1 MFFAEG
7 GTSARK
13 TDLPHEIVCVFASN
27 AVPVVAFFNCRTP
40 NSATERAEPSGPK
53 RCACLLRFPS
63 PLRMHV
69 SPESGCF
76 FGGGGHRLSL
86 PRGGIFP
93 DFLIGCPQLRDAAE
107 FPSGRLRTEKRVGGN
122 ECRSTKYNGMSVR
135 TEWPGRNQTASPL
148 RNRMRRWE
156 GVMSLLM

>member
-27 AVPVVAFFNCRTP
+27 AMPVVVFSIVGHRIPQRNGPSLRAGTMRMPPAVSFAAPYTRVAGVRMFFR
-40 NSATERAEPSGPK
+40 
-53 RCACLLRFPS
+53 
-63 PLRMHV
+63 
-69 SPESGCF
+69 
-76 FGGGGHRLSL
+76 GGGHRLSL
-86 PRGGIFP
+86 PRGGISP

-122 ECRSTKYNGMSVR
+122 ECRSTEYNGVSVR